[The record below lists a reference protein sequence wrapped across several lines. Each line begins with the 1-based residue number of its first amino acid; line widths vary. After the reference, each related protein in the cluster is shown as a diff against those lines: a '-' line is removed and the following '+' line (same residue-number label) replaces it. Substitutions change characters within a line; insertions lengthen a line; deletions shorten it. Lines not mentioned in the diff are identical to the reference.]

1 MWLNSTSN
9 SVSVCSSTSNVVSS
23 AYLNISFDSDKEHRS
38 DFITA
43 VSVAVAVV
51 VAVVVV
57 LVGGRVVWN
66 YLRSHLDKQ

>member
-1 MWLNSTSN
+1 M
-9 SVSVCSSTSNVVSS
+9 VSS

-43 VSVAVAVV
+43 VAVAVV
-51 VAVVVV
+51 VVVVVVAVAVAVV